1 MNNIDLPALQKLQI
15 GKWPTTSARRRE
27 MQDFMNSDIV
37 RRQAWTN
44 LIRNEELLIVMDRYD
59 ELHMNAGRRSWY
71 YNRDS
76 IIIDAND
83 LEWIK
88 RLQAEENIAV
98 ASKLIIDVRE
108 PNSSLK
114 VIQTADLFNGIH
126 FLSIHLSDVYLNGNS
141 IIFDYFLAT
150 RQATNIPSLYE
161 KTNVEISLWGKN
173 KQNQDEKSSYL
184 FFEKE
189 HGYMETNIVRLVLSH
204 HLKYLSLVAN
214 GIEDGE
220 AHILLNHLVYADRFE
235 FIKVETENIMIFN
248 GLCQSAQ
255 TEQGIQITNDEM
267 KYLATSDKVEVTF
280 MIIIKMILFFWSI
293 CQQSQQMCISIALIS
308 KMRCPMDLLSHF

>member
-114 VIQTADLFNGIH
+114 VIQTAD
-126 FLSIHLSDVYLNGNS
+126 
-141 IIFDYFLAT
+141 
-150 RQATNIPSLYE
+150 
-161 KTNVEISLWGKN
+161 
-173 KQNQDEKSSYL
+173 
-184 FFEKE
+184 
-189 HGYMETNIVRLVLSH
+189 
-204 HLKYLSLVAN
+204 
-214 GIEDGE
+214 
-220 AHILLNHLVYADRFE
+220 
-235 FIKVETENIMIFN
+235 
-248 GLCQSAQ
+248 
-255 TEQGIQITNDEM
+255 
-267 KYLATSDKVEVTF
+267 
-280 MIIIKMILFFWSI
+280 
-293 CQQSQQMCISIALIS
+293 
-308 KMRCPMDLLSHF
+308 